1 VRRSHPHHF
10 FLFREAHPAVM
21 SVAGHSPPP
30 FFKRGPAPLAQMT
43 FFVIISIVML
53 MVDLRF
59 QTLEWVRL
67 ALATAAWPLQRVAYL
82 PIDASS
88 NVGEY
93 LTRLSVLQTDNEDL
107 RRRLLNSAH
116 LLLRQEHLE
125 IENKRLRALLDMQ
138 ARQPV
143 KGQIAEILYA
153 ARDPFSRK
161 VVIDKGLQH
170 SIASGQAVVDDLGV
184 IGQVTRV
191 FPLTADVSLLTDKDQ
206 AIPVQVQRNGLRSV
220 LAGAGAGAMELRFLA
235 ANADVQAGDILVTSG
250 LDGIYLPGLPVAKI
264 SKIDRDNSFAFA
276 RIHCEPLA
284 GVERHGLALVL
295 GNRPPLPATPE
306 AATSA
311 APGKPGKG
319 RQVKRRPR

>member
-1 VRRSHPHHF
+1 
-10 FLFREAHPAVM
+10 M

-53 MVDLRF
+53 VVDLRF

-67 ALATAAWPLQRVAYL
+67 ALSTAAWPLQRVAYL
-82 PIDASS
+82 PIDAGS

-93 LTRLSVLQTDNEDL
+93 LTRLSVLQNENEEL

-170 SIASGQAVVDDLGV
+170 GIASGQAVVDDLGV

-191 FPLTADVSLLTDKDQ
+191 FPLTAEVSLLTDKDQ

-220 LAGAGAGAMELRFLA
+220 LAGAGSGAMELRFLA
-235 ANADVQAGDILVTSG
+235 ANAEVQAGDILVTSG
-250 LDGIYLPGLPVAKI
+250 LDGIYLPGLPVARI

-276 RIHCEPLA
+276 RINCEPLA

-295 GNRPPLPATPE
+295 GNRPPLPAAPE
-306 AATSA
+306 AAVGA
-311 APGKPGKG
+311 AREKPGKG